1 MRTSKAR
8 VRGFSPGSIWE
19 MVHCSRR
26 EAVSYLAPGGMA
38 TRRRLSPSVARTL
51 TFLPSLGV
59 SGRLVAI
66 PPGAKYDT
74 ASRRLQWTISQI
86 DPGEKP
92 RTLAF
97 EVRMG
102 GISAYEINV
111 ESRGD
116 NALYLKDRKITDV
129 QGMP

>member
-1 MRTSKAR
+1 
-8 VRGFSPGSIWE
+8 
-19 MVHCSRR
+19 RR

-38 TRRRLSPSVARTL
+38 TRRPLTPSDGRNVKVLATL
-51 TFLPSLGV
+51 GDSR
-59 SGRLVAI
+59 RLVAI

-116 NALYLKDRKITDV
+116 NVIPLKDRKITDV